1 MATGSSSSVPSG
13 LWRPACAPADA
24 RESRASHGTRSN
36 IPRYGGDARRFEADL
51 GGQDSGRTNNEFEV
65 DRREGGAECCDSES
79 SRRMTSLYDSPMRPR
94 ERSSSRTERV
104 MRIVVDGS
112 LIGSVY
118 PAYVIYIWG
127 GTSRVLPLYRDG
139 GLETIRPLRRTG
151 VPSISMLAPRR
162 RATCRKTPRVFP
174 PKSSL

>member
-13 LWRPACAPADA
+13 LGGPACAPADA
-24 RESRASHGTRSN
+24 PQTRGSHGMPPN
-36 IPRYGGDARRFEADL
+36 IRRFGWEARRYEANPD
-51 GGQDSGRTNNEFEV
+51 GQDSGRTNNEFEV
-65 DRREGGAECCDSES
+65 DRREGGAECCDSDS
-79 SRRMTSLYDSPMRPR
+79 NRRMTSLYDSPMRPR

-112 LIGSVY
+112 PIGPVN

-127 GTSRVLPLYRDG
+127 GTSRVPPFYRDG
-139 GLETIRPLRRTG
+139 RLETIRPFRRTG